1 MKILTT
7 ALTFLFIGAQTIKA
21 QTLLNQT
28 LVHDGNNRE
37 YAIYIPASYDQSQA
51 VPLLFNFHGGGGNI
65 VDYMSSV
72 DMRPIADT
80 ANFILVY
87 PQAVPDPGN
96 GGATSWMHKAPTTFD
111 DVPFVEAMID
121 VIAAEYM
128 IDDNRVYV
136 CGYSLGGEF
145 TYELACSLN
154 NRIAAAGA
162 VARTMQ
168 GETFNNCAP
177 QHPTGVLTILGTA
190 DGISDYNGITFN
202 GIQYYM
208 SAAETHD
215 YWATANNCDA
225 NPTMSTIANTNTSD
239 GSTVERYSW
248 KDALGCTYVEH
259 LKVINGGHDW
269 PGVFGNMDID
279 ASQEIWSFVSR
290 YNLSGLIGCATNS
303 IENTEGLEDEVRVFP
318 NPCDDQLVIES
329 SFQGTQNYAL
339 YSILGEHVLTGS
351 IQSGSTNINLSDIP
365 EGLYVLK
372 VRDQSLKVVK
382 RKEEAP

>member
-1 MKILTT
+1 MKKSFVIL
-7 ALTFLFIGAQTIKA
+7 ALTFIGAQTIKA
-21 QTLLNQT
+21 QTLLNQN
-28 LVHDGNNRE
+28 LMHDGNNRE
-37 YAIYIPASYDQSQA
+37 YALYIPASYDGSQE

-65 VDYMSSV
+65 AEHISSA

-87 PQAVPDPGN
+87 PQAVSDPGN

-121 VIAAEYM
+121 VIAGEYM
-128 IDDNRVYV
+128 IDNDRVYV

-168 GETFNNCAP
+168 AETFNNCAP

-190 DGISDYNGITFN
+190 DFISDYNGITF
-202 GIQYYM
+202 GGVQYYM
-208 SAAETHD
+208 SAAETHE
-215 YWATANNCDA
+215 YWVTANNCNA
-225 NPTMSTIANTNTSD
+225 NPTMSTVPNTNTSD
-239 GSTVERYSW
+239 GSTVERYTW
-248 KDALGCTYVEH
+248 KDASGCTYVEH

-279 ASQEIWSFVSR
+279 ASQEIWNFVSG
-290 YNLSGLIGCATNS
+290 YDLSGLIGCATNS
-303 IENTEGLEDEVRVFP
+303 IENTATLEDEVRAFP
-318 NPCDDQLVIES
+318 NPFEEQLIIES
-329 SFQGTQNYAL
+329 PFQGAQNYAL
-339 YSILGEHVLTGS
+339 YSILGEHILSGS
-351 IQSGSTNINLSDIP
+351 IQSGSTNINLATIP
-365 EGLYVLK
+365 DGLYILK

-382 RKEEAP
+382 RK

>member
-1 MKILTT
+1 MKKLFIILTIT
-7 ALTFLFIGAQTIKA
+7 FIGAQSLKS

-28 LVHDGNNRE
+28 LMHDGNNRE
-37 YAIYIPASYDQSQA
+37 YALYIPASYDGSQE

-65 VDYMSSV
+65 AEHISSA

-96 GGATSWMHKAPTTFD
+96 GGATSWMHKAPTTFN

-128 IDDNRVYV
+128 IDNDRVYV

-190 DGISDYNGITFN
+190 DFISDYNGITF
-202 GIQYYM
+202 GGVQYYM
-208 SAAETHD
+208 SAAETHE
-215 YWATANNCDA
+215 YWVTANNCNT
-225 NPTMSTIANTNTSD
+225 NPTISNVPNTNTSD
-239 GSTVERYSW
+239 GSTVERYTW
-248 KDALGCTYVEH
+248 TDASGCTYVEH

-279 ASQEIWSFVSR
+279 ASQEIWNFVSG

-303 IENTEGLEDEVRVFP
+303 IENTAALEDEVRVFP
-318 NPCDDQLVIES
+318 NPFEGQLILES
-329 SFQGTQNYAL
+329 SFQGLQNYAL
-339 YSILGEHVLTGS
+339 YSILGEHILSGS
-351 IQSGSTNINLSDIP
+351 IQSGSTNINLTTMPD
-365 EGLYVLK
+365 GLYILK
-372 VRDQSLKVVK
+372 VGGQALKVVK
-382 RKEEAP
+382 RK

>member
-1 MKILTT
+1 MKKTLVIL
-7 ALTFLFIGAQTIKA
+7 ALTFIGAQTIKA
-21 QTLLNQT
+21 QTLLNQN
-28 LVHDGNNRE
+28 LMHDGNNRE
-37 YAIYIPASYDQSQA
+37 YALYIPASYDGSQE

-65 VDYMSSV
+65 AEHISSA

-96 GGATSWMHKAPTTFD
+96 GGSTSWMHKAPTTFD

-121 VIAAEYM
+121 AIAAEYM
-128 IDDNRVYV
+128 IDNSRVYV

-190 DGISDYNGITFN
+190 DLISDYNGITF
-202 GIQYYM
+202 GGVQYYM
-208 SAAETHD
+208 SAAETHE
-215 YWATANNCDA
+215 YWVTANNCNA
-225 NPTMSTIANTNTSD
+225 NPTMSTVPNTNTSD
-239 GSTVERYSW
+239 GSTVERYTW
-248 KDALGCTYVEH
+248 TDASGCTYVEH
-259 LKVINGGHDW
+259 LKVIDGGHDW

-279 ASQEIWSFVSR
+279 ASQEIWNFVSG
-290 YNLSGLIGCATNS
+290 YDLSGLIECATNS
-303 IENTEGLEDEVRVFP
+303 IENTAALEDEVRVFP
-318 NPCDDQLVIES
+318 NPFEDKLIIES

-339 YSILGEHVLTGS
+339 YSILGEHILSGS
-351 IQSGSTNINLSDIP
+351 IQSGSKNINLESIP
-365 EGLYVLK
+365 DGLYILK

-382 RKEEAP
+382 RK

>member
-208 SAAETHD
+208 SAAETHE

-248 KDALGCTYVEH
+248 KDASGCTYVEH
-259 LKVINGGHDW
+259 LKVVNGGHDW

-303 IENTEGLEDEVRVFP
+303 IENTESLEDEVRIFP
-318 NPCDDQLVIES
+318 NPFNDQLVIES

-351 IQSGSTNINLSDIP
+351 IQSGSTIIELSKIP
-365 EGLYVLK
+365 DGLYILK
-372 VRDQSLKVVK
+372 IRGQAIKLIK
-382 RKEEAP
+382 RK

>member
-1 MKILTT
+1 MKKSFVIL
-7 ALTFLFIGAQTIKA
+7 ALTFISAQTIKA
-21 QTLLNQT
+21 QTLLNQN
-28 LVHDGNNRE
+28 LMHDGNNRE
-37 YAIYIPASYDQSQA
+37 YALYIPASYDGSQE

-65 VDYMSSV
+65 AEHISSA

-121 VIAAEYM
+121 VIAGEYM
-128 IDDNRVYV
+128 IDNDRVYV

-190 DGISDYNGITFN
+190 DFISDYNGITF
-202 GIQYYM
+202 GGVQYYM
-208 SAAETHD
+208 SAAETHE
-215 YWATANNCDA
+215 YWVTANNCNA
-225 NPTMSTIANTNTSD
+225 NPTMSTVPNTNTSD
-239 GSTVERYSW
+239 GSNVERYTW
-248 KDALGCTYVEH
+248 KDASGCTYVEH

-279 ASQEIWSFVSR
+279 ASQEIWNFVSG
-290 YNLSGLIGCATNS
+290 YDLSGLIGCATNS
-303 IENTEGLEDEVRVFP
+303 IENTAVLENEIRAFP
-318 NPCDDQLVIES
+318 NPFEEQLIIES
-329 SFQGTQNYAL
+329 SFQGAQNYAL
-339 YSILGEHVLTGS
+339 YSILGEHVLSGS
-351 IQSGSTNINLSDIP
+351 IQSGSTNINLATIP
-365 EGLYVLK
+365 DGLYILK
-372 VRDQSLKVVK
+372 VRGQSLKVVK
-382 RKEEAP
+382 RK

>member
-1 MKILTT
+1 MKKSFVIL
-7 ALTFLFIGAQTIKA
+7 ALTFIGSQTIKA
-21 QTLLNQT
+21 QTLLNQN
-28 LVHDGNNRE
+28 LMHDGNNRE
-37 YAIYIPASYDQSQA
+37 YALYIPASYDGGQE

-65 VDYMSSV
+65 AEHISSA

-96 GGATSWMHKAPTTFD
+96 GGSTSWMHKAPTTFD
-111 DVPFVEAMID
+111 DVPFVEVMID
-121 VIAAEYM
+121 AVAAEYM
-128 IDDNRVYV
+128 IDNSRVYV

-145 TYELACSLN
+145 AYELACSLN

-190 DGISDYNGITFN
+190 DLISDYNGITF
-202 GIQYYM
+202 GGVQYYM
-208 SAAETHD
+208 SAAETHE
-215 YWATANNCDA
+215 YWVTANNCNA
-225 NPTMSTIANTNTSD
+225 NPTMSTVPNTNTSD
-239 GSTVERYSW
+239 GSTVERYTW
-248 KDALGCTYVEH
+248 TDASGCTYVEH

-279 ASQEIWSFVSR
+279 ASQEIWNFVSG
-290 YNLSGLIGCATNS
+290 YDLSGLIECATNS
-303 IENTEGLEDEVRVFP
+303 IENSAALEDEVRVFP
-318 NPCDDQLVIES
+318 NPFEDQLIVES
-329 SFQGTQNYAL
+329 SFQGAQNYVI
-339 YSILGEHVLTGS
+339 YSILGEHILSGS
-351 IQSGSTNINLSDIP
+351 VQSGSTNINLESIP
-365 EGLYVLK
+365 DGLYILK

-382 RKEEAP
+382 RK

>member
-1 MKILTT
+1 MKKSFLTLVL
-7 ALTFLFIGAQTIKA
+7 ALISAQTLTA

-28 LVHDGNNRE
+28 LLHDGNNRE
-37 YAIYIPASYDQSQA
+37 YAVYIPASYDGSQA

-65 VDYMSSV
+65 AGHLSSV

-96 GGATSWMHKAPTTFD
+96 GGSTSWMHKAPTTFD

-121 VIAAEYM
+121 AIAAEYM
-128 IDDNRVYV
+128 IDNNRVYV

-177 QHPTGVLTILGTA
+177 QHPTGVITILGTA

-208 SAAETHD
+208 SAAETNE

-225 NPTMSTIANTNTSD
+225 NPTMSTVANTNTSD
-239 GSTVERYSW
+239 GSTVERYTW
-248 KDALGCTYVEH
+248 ADASGCTYVEH

-279 ASQEIWSFVSR
+279 ASQEIWNFVSG
-290 YNLSGLIGCATNS
+290 YDLSGLIGCATNS
-303 IENTEGLEDEVRVFP
+303 IDNTATLEDEVRVFP
-318 NPCDDQLVIES
+318 NPFEDQLIIES
-329 SFQGTQNYAL
+329 SFQETQNYAL
-339 YSILGEHVLTGS
+339 YSILGEHILSGS
-351 IQSGSTNINLSDIP
+351 IQSGSTNINLINIP
-365 EGLYVLK
+365 DGLYILK
-372 VRDQSLKVVK
+372 VRGQSLKVVK
-382 RKEEAP
+382 RK

>member
-1 MKILTT
+1 MKILIT

-65 VDYMSSV
+65 VDYMSCV

-177 QHPTGVLTILGTA
+177 QHPTGELTILGTA

-208 SAAETHD
+208 SAAETHE

-225 NPTMSTIANTNTSD
+225 NPTMSTMANTNTSD

-248 KDALGCTYVEH
+248 KDASGCTYVEH

-290 YNLSGLIGCATNS
+290 YNLSGLVGCATNS
-303 IENTEGLEDEVRVFP
+303 IENTLGQEDVLRVFP
-318 NPCDDQLVIES
+318 NPLKDQLIVES
-329 SFQGTQNYAL
+329 PFEGTQNYAL

-351 IQSGSTNINLSDIP
+351 IHSGSTLIELSKIP
-365 EGLYVLK
+365 DGLYILK
-372 VRDQSLKVVK
+372 IRGQAIKLIK
-382 RKEEAP
+382 RK

>member
-1 MKILTT
+1 MKTFIT
-7 ALTFLFIGAQTIKA
+7 ALAFLFFGAQTFEA

-28 LVHDGNNRE
+28 MIHDGYNRE
-37 YAIYIPASYDQSQA
+37 YAIYIPASYDGNQE
-51 VPLLFNFHGGGGNI
+51 VPLLFNFHGGGGYI
-65 VDYMSSV
+65 ADYMSAV

-80 ANFILVY
+80 ANFLLVY

-96 GGATSWMHKAPTTFD
+96 GGSTSWMHKAPTTFD

-121 VIAAEYM
+121 AIASEYM
-128 IDDNRVYV
+128 VDNNRIYV

-177 QHPTGVLTILGTA
+177 QHPTGVLTILGTSDA
-190 DGISDYNGITFN
+190 ISDYNGITFN

-208 SAAETHD
+208 SAAETHQ
-215 YWATANNCDA
+215 YWATANNCAA
-225 NPTMSTIANTNTSD
+225 NPTMTTIPNTNTSD
-239 GSTVERYSW
+239 GSTVERYTWADDS
-248 KDALGCTYVEH
+248 GCEYVEH

-269 PGVFGNMDID
+269 PGSFGNMDID

-290 YNLSGLIGCATNS
+290 YNISGLIGCGTNS
-303 IENTEGLEDEVRVFP
+303 IENASSLDIGVQVYP
-318 NPCDDQLVIES
+318 NPVIKDLYFNIAGE
-329 SFQGTQNYAL
+329 FNTQIEVYNQQGALITQTTTPSNQ
-339 YSILGEHVLTGS
+339 GS
-351 IQSGSTNINLSDIP
+351 IDVSALCPGIYTFKIGNS
-365 EGLYVLK
+365 Y
-372 VRDQSLKVVK
+372 K
-382 RKEEAP
+382 RFIKE

>member
-1 MKILTT
+1 MYKRQL
-7 ALTFLFIGAQTIKA
+7 
-21 QTLLNQT
+21 
-28 LVHDGNNRE
+28 
-37 YAIYIPASYDQSQA
+37 YIPASYDGGQE

-65 VDYMSSV
+65 AEHISSA

-96 GGATSWMHKAPTTFD
+96 GGSTSWMHKAPTTFD

-121 VIAAEYM
+121 AIAAEYM
-128 IDDNRVYV
+128 IDNSRVYV

-154 NRIAAAGA
+154 NRIAAASA

-190 DGISDYNGITFN
+190 DLISDYNGITF
-202 GIQYYM
+202 GGVQYYM
-208 SAAETHD
+208 SAAETHE
-215 YWATANNCDA
+215 YWVTANNCNA
-225 NPTMSTIANTNTSD
+225 NPAMSTVPNTNTSD
-239 GSTVERYSW
+239 GSTVERYTW
-248 KDALGCTYVEH
+248 TDASGCTYVEH
-259 LKVINGGHDW
+259 LKVIDGGHDW

-279 ASQEIWSFVSR
+279 ASQEIWNFVSG
-290 YNLSGLIGCATNS
+290 YDLSGLIECATNS
-303 IENTEGLEDEVRVFP
+303 IENTAALEDEVRVFP
-318 NPCDDQLVIES
+318 NPFEDKLIIES

-339 YSILGEHVLTGS
+339 YSILGEHILSGS
-351 IQSGSTNINLSDIP
+351 VQSGSTNINLESIP
-365 EGLYVLK
+365 DGLYILK

-382 RKEEAP
+382 RK

>member
-7 ALTFLFIGAQTIKA
+7 VLTFLFIGAQTIKA

-225 NPTMSTIANTNTSD
+225 NPTMSTMANTNTSD

-248 KDALGCTYVEH
+248 KDASGCTYVEH

-269 PGVFGNMDID
+269 PGVFGNMVID

-290 YNLSGLIGCATNS
+290 YNLSGLVGCATNS
-303 IENTEGLEDEVRVFP
+303 IENTLGQEDVLRVFP
-318 NPCDDQLVIES
+318 NPLKDQLIVES
-329 SFQGTQNYAL
+329 PFEGTQKYAL
-339 YSILGEHVLTGS
+339 YSILGEHVLAGS
-351 IQSGSTNINLSDIP
+351 IHSGSTLIELSKIP
-365 EGLYVLK
+365 DGLYILK
-372 VRDQSLKVVK
+372 IRGQAIKLIK
-382 RKEEAP
+382 RK

>member
-1 MKILTT
+1 MKKSFVIL
-7 ALTFLFIGAQTIKA
+7 ALTFISAQTIKA
-21 QTLLNQT
+21 QTLLNQN
-28 LVHDGNNRE
+28 LMHDGNNRE
-37 YAIYIPASYDQSQA
+37 YALYIPASYDGSQE

-65 VDYMSSV
+65 AEHISSA

-128 IDDNRVYV
+128 IDNDRVYV

-145 TYELACSLN
+145 TYELACSIN

-168 GETFNNCAP
+168 AETFNNCAP

-190 DGISDYNGITFN
+190 DFISDYNGITF
-202 GIQYYM
+202 GGVQYYM
-208 SAAETHD
+208 SAAETHE
-215 YWATANNCDA
+215 YWVSANNCNA
-225 NPTMSTIANTNTSD
+225 NPTISVVPNTNTSD
-239 GSTVERYSW
+239 GSTVERYTW
-248 KDALGCTYVEH
+248 KDAAGCKYVEH
-259 LKVINGGHDW
+259 LKVIDGGHDW

-279 ASQEIWSFVSR
+279 ASQEIWNFVSG
-290 YNLSGLIGCATNS
+290 YDLSGLIECATNS
-303 IENTEGLEDEVRVFP
+303 IENTAALEDEVRIFP
-318 NPCDDQLVIES
+318 NPFEDQLIIES

-339 YSILGEHVLTGS
+339 YSILGEHILSGS
-351 IQSGSTNINLSDIP
+351 VQSGSTNINLESIP
-365 EGLYVLK
+365 DGLYLLK

-382 RKEEAP
+382 RK

>member
-1 MKILTT
+1 MKTSFLIL
-7 ALTFLFIGAQTIKA
+7 ALTIISAQTFKA

-28 LVHDGNNRE
+28 LVHDDNDRE
-37 YAIYIPASYDQSQA
+37 YAVYIPASYDGSQE

-65 VDYMSSV
+65 AEHLSNV

-96 GGATSWMHKAPTTFD
+96 GGSTSWMHKAPTTFD

-128 IDDNRVYV
+128 IDNNRVYV

-177 QHPTGVLTILGTA
+177 QHPTGVLTILGTSDA
-190 DGISDYNGITFN
+190 ISDYNGITFN

-208 SAAETHD
+208 SAAETHE
-215 YWATANNCDA
+215 YWATANSCGA
-225 NPTMSTIANTNTSD
+225 NPTMTTVANTNTSD
-239 GSTVERYSW
+239 GSTVERYTW
-248 KDALGCTYVEH
+248 TDASGCTYVEH

-279 ASQEIWSFVSR
+279 ASQEIWRFVSG
-290 YNLSGLIGCATNS
+290 YDLSGLIGCATNS
-303 IENTEGLEDEVRVFP
+303 IENAGDLKDEVQVFP
-318 NPCDDQLVIES
+318 NPFEDQLIIQS

-339 YSILGEHVLTGS
+339 YSILGEHVMSGS
-351 IQSGSTNINLSDIP
+351 IQSGSTNINLSSIP
-365 EGLYVLK
+365 DGLYILS
-372 VRDQSLKVVK
+372 VRDQSLKVIK
-382 RKEEAP
+382 RK

>member
-1 MKILTT
+1 MKKSFVILV
-7 ALTFLFIGAQTIKA
+7 LTFIGAQTIKA
-21 QTLLNQT
+21 QTLLNQN
-28 LVHDGNNRE
+28 LMHDGNNRE
-37 YAIYIPASYDQSQA
+37 YALYIPVSYDGSQE

-65 VDYMSSV
+65 AEHMSSA

-121 VIAAEYM
+121 AIAAEYM
-128 IDDNRVYV
+128 IDNSRVYV

-190 DGISDYNGITFN
+190 DFISDYNGITF
-202 GIQYYM
+202 GGVQYYM
-208 SAAETHD
+208 SAAETHE
-215 YWATANNCDA
+215 YWVTANNCNA
-225 NPTMSTIANTNTSD
+225 NPTMSTVPNTNTSD
-239 GSTVERYSW
+239 GSTVERYTW
-248 KDALGCTYVEH
+248 TDASGCTYVEH
-259 LKVINGGHDW
+259 LKVIDGGHDW

-279 ASQEIWSFVSR
+279 ASLEIWNFVSG
-290 YNLSGLIGCATNS
+290 YDLSGLIECATNS
-303 IENTEGLEDEVRVFP
+303 IENTAALEDEVRVFP
-318 NPCDDQLVIES
+318 NPFEDKLIIES
-329 SFQGTQNYAL
+329 SFQETQNYAL
-339 YSILGEHVLTGS
+339 YSILGEHILSGS
-351 IQSGSTNINLSDIP
+351 VQSGSTNINLESIP
-365 EGLYVLK
+365 DGLYILK

-382 RKEEAP
+382 RK

>member
-1 MKILTT
+1 MKKTFVIL
-7 ALTFLFIGAQTIKA
+7 ALTFIGAQTIKA
-21 QTLLNQT
+21 QTLLNQN
-28 LVHDGNNRE
+28 LMHDGNNRE
-37 YAIYIPASYDQSQA
+37 YALYIPASYDGGQE

-65 VDYMSSV
+65 AEHISSA

-96 GGATSWMHKAPTTFD
+96 GGSTSWMHKAPTTFD

-121 VIAAEYM
+121 AIAAEYM
-128 IDDNRVYV
+128 IDNSRVYV

-168 GETFNNCAP
+168 AETFNNCAP

-190 DGISDYNGITFN
+190 DFISDYNGITF
-202 GIQYYM
+202 GGVQYYM
-208 SAAETHD
+208 SAAETHE
-215 YWATANNCDA
+215 YWVTANNCNA
-225 NPTMSTIANTNTSD
+225 NPTISTVPNTNTSD
-239 GSTVERYSW
+239 GSTVERYTW
-248 KDALGCTYVEH
+248 TDASGCTYVEH
-259 LKVINGGHDW
+259 LKVIDGGHDW

-279 ASQEIWSFVSR
+279 ASQEIWNFVSG
-290 YNLSGLIGCATNS
+290 YDLSGLIECATNS
-303 IENTEGLEDEVRVFP
+303 IENTAALEDEVRVFP
-318 NPCDDQLVIES
+318 NPFEDKLIIES

-339 YSILGEHVLTGS
+339 YSILGEHILSGS
-351 IQSGSTNINLSDIP
+351 VQSGSTNINLESIP
-365 EGLYVLK
+365 DGLYLLK

-382 RKEEAP
+382 RK

>member
-225 NPTMSTIANTNTSD
+225 NPTMSTVANTNTSD
-239 GSTVERYSW
+239 GSTVERYTW
-248 KDALGCTYVEH
+248 TDASGCIYVEH

-269 PGVFGNMDID
+269 PGAFGNMDID

-303 IENTEGLEDEVRVFP
+303 IENTESLEDEVRIFP
-318 NPCDDQLVIES
+318 NPFNDQLVIES

-351 IQSGSTNINLSDIP
+351 IQSGSTIIELSKIP
-365 EGLYVLK
+365 DGLYILNLRGQAIK
-372 VRDQSLKVVK
+372 LIK
-382 RKEEAP
+382 RK

>member
-1 MKILTT
+1 MKILIT

-37 YAIYIPASYDQSQA
+37 YAIYIPASYDESQA
-51 VPLLFNFHGGGGNI
+51 VPLLFNFHGGGGN
-65 VDYMSSV
+65 VADYMSSV

-111 DVPFVEAMID
+111 DVPFVEALID

-208 SAAETHD
+208 SAAETHE

-225 NPTMSTIANTNTSD
+225 NPTMSTIANTNASD

-248 KDALGCTYVEH
+248 KDASGCTYVEH

-290 YNLSGLIGCATNS
+290 YNLSGLVGCATNS
-303 IENTEGLEDEVRVFP
+303 IENTLGQEDVLRVFP
-318 NPCDDQLVIES
+318 NPFKDQLIVES
-329 SFQGTQNYAL
+329 PFEGTQNYTL

-351 IQSGSTNINLSDIP
+351 IHSGSTLIELSKIRD
-365 EGLYVLK
+365 GLYILK
-372 VRDQSLKVVK
+372 IRGQAIKLIK
-382 RKEEAP
+382 RK

>member
-208 SAAETHD
+208 SADETHD

-303 IENTEGLEDEVRVFP
+303 IENTESLEDEVRIFP
-318 NPCDDQLVIES
+318 NPFNDQLVIES

-351 IQSGSTNINLSDIP
+351 IQSGSTIIELSKIP
-365 EGLYVLK
+365 DGLYILK
-372 VRDQSLKVVK
+372 IRGQAIKLIK
-382 RKEEAP
+382 RK

>member
-1 MKILTT
+1 MKTFIN
-7 ALTFLFIGAQTIKA
+7 ALAFLFFGAQTFEA

-28 LVHDGNNRE
+28 MVHDGYNRE
-37 YAIYIPASYDQSQA
+37 YAIYIPASYDGNQE
-51 VPLLFNFHGGGGNI
+51 VPLLFNFHGGGGYI
-65 VDYMSSV
+65 ADYMSAV

-96 GGATSWMHKAPTTFD
+96 GGSTSWMHKAPTTFD
-111 DVPFVEAMID
+111 DVPFVEAMIES
-121 VIAAEYM
+121 IASEYM
-128 IDDNRVYV
+128 IDNNRVYV

-177 QHPTGVLTILGTA
+177 QHPTGVLTILGTSDA
-190 DGISDYNGITFN
+190 ISDYNGITFN

-208 SAAETHD
+208 SAAETHQ
-215 YWATANNCDA
+215 YWATANNCAA
-225 NPTMSTIANTNTSD
+225 NPTMTTIPNTNTSD
-239 GSTVERYSW
+239 GSTVERYTW
-248 KDALGCTYVEH
+248 ADASGCAYVEH

-269 PGVFGNMDID
+269 PGAFGNMDID

-290 YNLSGLIGCATNS
+290 YNISGLIGCGTNS
-303 IENTEGLEDEVRVFP
+303 IENASSLDIGVQVYP
-318 NPCDDQLVIES
+318 NPVIKDLYFNVSGEYNTQIEVYNQ
-329 SFQGTQNYAL
+329 QGAL
-339 YSILGEHVLTGS
+339 IMEKIAPSNQGS
-351 IQSGSTNINLSDIP
+351 ID
-365 EGLYVLK
+365 V
-372 VRDQSLKVVK
+372 SLLCPGIYTFKIGNTFK
-382 RKEEAP
+382 RFIKQ

>member
-1 MKILTT
+1 MKKSLLILV
-7 ALTFLFIGAQTIKA
+7 LFFIGAPAINA

-28 LVHDGNNRE
+28 LMHDGNNRE
-37 YAIYIPASYDQSQA
+37 YALYIPASYDGSQE

-65 VDYMSSV
+65 AEHLSSV

-96 GGATSWMHKAPTTFD
+96 GGSTSWMHKEPTTFD
-111 DVPFVEAMID
+111 DVPFVEALID
-121 VIAAEYM
+121 AISAEYM
-128 IDDNRVYV
+128 IDNNRVYV

-168 GETFNNCAP
+168 GETYNNCAP

-190 DGISDYNGITFN
+190 DFISDYNGITF
-202 GIQYYM
+202 GGVQYYM
-208 SAAETHD
+208 SADETHQ
-215 YWATANNCDA
+215 YWVSANNCDA
-225 NPTMSTIANTNTSD
+225 NPTVSAIANTNTSD
-239 GSTVERYSW
+239 GSTVERYTW
-248 KDALGCTYVEH
+248 ADASDCIYVEH

-269 PGVFGNMDID
+269 PGAFGNMDID
-279 ASQEIWSFVSR
+279 ASQEIWKFVSG

-303 IENTEGLEDEVRVFP
+303 IENEWSFEDEVQVFP
-318 NPCDDQLVIES
+318 NPFKEDLHIES
-329 SFQGTQNYAL
+329 SFQKAQNYAL
-339 YSILGEHVLTGS
+339 YSILGKHIMNGP
-351 IQSGSTNINLSDIP
+351 IQSGSTLVNLGAIP
-365 EGLYVLK
+365 DGVYILK
-372 VRDQSLKVVK
+372 VGDQTFKVIK
-382 RKEEAP
+382 RK

>member
-1 MKILTT
+1 MKKTLVIL
-7 ALTFLFIGAQTIKA
+7 ALTFIGTQTIKA
-21 QTLLNQT
+21 QTLLNQN
-28 LVHDGNNRE
+28 LMHDGNNRE
-37 YAIYIPASYDQSQA
+37 YALYIPASYDGSQE

-65 VDYMSSV
+65 AEHISSA

-96 GGATSWMHKAPTTFD
+96 GGSTSWMHKAPTTFD

-121 VIAAEYM
+121 AIAAEYM
-128 IDDNRVYV
+128 IDNSRVYV

-190 DGISDYNGITFN
+190 DLISDYNGITF
-202 GIQYYM
+202 GGVQYYM
-208 SAAETHD
+208 SAAETHE
-215 YWATANNCDA
+215 YWVTANNCNA
-225 NPTMSTIANTNTSD
+225 NPTMSTVPNTNTSD
-239 GSTVERYSW
+239 GSTVERYTW
-248 KDALGCTYVEH
+248 TDASGCTYVEH
-259 LKVINGGHDW
+259 LKVIDGGHDW

-279 ASQEIWSFVSR
+279 ASQEIWNFVSG
-290 YNLSGLIGCATNS
+290 YDLSGLIECATNS
-303 IENTEGLEDEVRVFP
+303 IENTAALEDEVRVFP
-318 NPCDDQLVIES
+318 NPFEDKLIIES

-339 YSILGEHVLTGS
+339 YSILGEHILSGS
-351 IQSGSTNINLSDIP
+351 VQSGSTNINLESIP
-365 EGLYVLK
+365 DGLYILK

-382 RKEEAP
+382 RK